1 MFNVKIENKITCK
14 TKNYNFSTECSVK
27 LEKQATPELIK
38 DKVLVSDSIFKV
50 IKYGNLLYLLM
61 KMTEYL
67 SNFIL

>member
-1 MFNVKIENKITCK
+1 MFNLKIKNKITCK

-50 IKYGNLLYLLM
+50 IKYVNYLNLLM
-61 KMTEYL
+61 RMIEYL
-67 SNFIL
+67 SDFIL